1 MGAAKETTVE
11 YLSTRNG
18 STLALGFQGKLTFLD
33 QPVIQSLLED
43 IEKDDFKK
51 CIVDVASLDTIDS
64 AGLGMLLIISDAIG
78 DLGKEFELHAPKGQV
93 AKMLEISNFAEMMPI
108 KP

>member
-1 MGAAKETTVE
+1 ME

-18 STLALGFQGKLTFLD
+18 STLALGFQGKLSFLD
-33 QPVIQSLLED
+33 QPVVQSLLED
-43 IEKDDFKK
+43 LEKDDCKK

-64 AGLGMLLIISDAIG
+64 AGLGMLLIISDALR

-93 AKMLEISNFAEMMPI
+93 AKMLEISKFADMFTI